1 MISILSAAA
10 TRALADF
17 AREEVLLA
25 FDYDGTLAPI
35 AASPSCARM
44 RATTCSL
51 LKRVAVRYPCV
62 VISGRSYAD
71 ISRCVRGVPVRAVFG
86 NHGIE
91 PFWTSRGRAATVRR
105 WLSVLESRLTDVPGV
120 IVEDKQ
126 YSIAIHYRR
135 ASNRARTRRAI
146 ADAVAELKGVHTI
159 EGKAAVNLVPGRRG
173 YKGLALRRACG
184 ITDCRTAVYIGD
196 DSTDED
202 AFGAMESE
210 RLLAIR
216 VGRADESAARFV
228 LPRQRDIEALLRV
241 LLRLRTSAPLRR

>member
-10 TRALADF
+10 TRALAAF
-17 AREEVLLA
+17 ASEEVVLG
-25 FDYDGTLAPI
+25 FDFDGTLAPI
-35 AASPSCARM
+35 AASPSRARM

-51 LKRVAVRYPCV
+51 LQRVAVQYPCV

-71 ISRCVRGVPVRAVFG
+71 ISRRVRGIPVRAVFG

-91 PFWTSRGRAATVRR
+91 PFWTTGGHAATVKG
-105 WLSVLESRLTDVPGV
+105 WVPVLQSRLSDVPGV

-146 ADAVAELKGVHTI
+146 GDAVAGLKGVHTI
-159 EGKAAVNLVPGRRG
+159 EGRAAVNLVPGRRG

-184 ITDCRTAVYIGD
+184 ITDCRMAVYIGD

-202 AFGAMESE
+202 AFGAMRPE

-216 VGRADESAARFV
+216 VGRAGESAARFV
-228 LPRQRDIEALLRV
+228 LPCQRDIDALLRV
-241 LLRLRTSAPLRR
+241 FLRLRTPTPPRR